1 MTRRIYGMLW
11 RLFLSKQKTP
21 ERHLNPFGC
30 SFVWTFFDIFW
41 FLVIFSCER
50 LSCCRIEIPEA
61 PSYFA
66 DIGPGIQK
74 TPQISMICGVFTDD
88 HGPLF
93 GPSGESRTHGLLNPI
108 QARDQ
113 TALHPVTRG
122 LAVTSRY
129 YYTRRSQ
136 KVKGESSKKF
146 NFFEDSVFCVLP
158 LCVLDRPE
166 VPDAA
171 GNRKGKSGRLGDPE
185 RIPYPRNAP
194 QPAKSPGQGQQQN
207 QLTQQ

>member
-1 MTRRIYGMLW
+1 MAGTLGHQDDR
-11 RLFLSKQKTP
+11 
-21 ERHLNPFGC
+21 EHL
-30 SFVWTFFDIFW
+30 
-41 FLVIFSCER
+41 R
-50 LSCCRIEIPEA
+50 
-61 PSYFA
+61 PS
-66 DIGPGIQK
+66 GH
-74 TPQISMICGVFTDD
+74 TPQAFHRQQLGTSVAAIEAVKNKKRQILSNLTLLLTLTAI
-88 HGPLF
+88 L

-108 QARDQ
+108 QARYQ

>member
-1 MTRRIYGMLW
+1 MPIQYVFNTKAIKATSGREPGSPHYAPGHCKRTVKHAFHG
-11 RLFLSKQKTP
+11 
-21 ERHLNPFGC
+21 
-30 SFVWTFFDIFW
+30 SFDKLTA
-41 FLVIFSCER
+41 S
-50 LSCCRIEIPEA
+50 
-61 PSYFA
+61 
-66 DIGPGIQK
+66 
-74 TPQISMICGVFTDD
+74 
-88 HGPLF
+88 PLF

-108 QARDQ
+108 QARYQ
-113 TALHPVTRG
+113 TALHPVIRG
-122 LAVTSRY
+122 LAVISRY